1 MTPSE
6 ARGARLEHRRGGG
19 SRDPRL
25 ARAFALVVTLL
36 LPAVAAA
43 QGRFALAI
51 GENRGLVDDA
61 ELRFAPADAQR
72 VADTLVDVGGF
83 QRDDVAVLAGA
94 NAGQVRA
101 ALAALKARLGDGP
114 HERLVLYVS
123 SHAADGALHLSGSTL
138 PLAEL
143 VEFVRRAPVQVGV
156 LIIDACQSG
165 SVTRL
170 KGLKP
175 SSVPLTRLEASGVE
189 GRVLISASGADEYA
203 QESDALQGSTFTHY
217 LLAGLRGAA
226 DSSRD
231 GKVTLDEVY
240 GWAWA
245 RTIEATF
252 SSRGG
257 VQRPAFSVDLK
268 GQGQLVLAEP
278 AKSDARLTL
287 DVRPAGRWLVV
298 SETTGTVFADVEKAE
313 GALTLAVP
321 PGRYRLQLRVADG
334 VLERAIEVPA
344 QGGVTVAGGDLE
356 KASLLR
362 VARKGGEESRL
373 VLSLGGGVASGLVRG
388 LVVQPGAEL
397 RLRRDG
403 FAVGP
408 INQAH
413 VTFGWRDGRS
423 VTGQF
428 LQTELEL
435 RAGGGHRFAW
445 RAASLALGLELG
457 PLLVLQHALP
467 DTTSRT
473 GLGLAGVLSLET
485 RVRLAGPVE
494 AFLLGTGG
502 GTIIKK
508 LEGVSVTPRLA
519 ATLGLALTL

>member
-1 MTPSE
+1 MT
-6 ARGARLEHRRGGG
+6 L
-19 SRDPRL
+19 PRL
-25 ARAFALVVTLL
+25 ALALACL
-36 LPAVAAA
+36 LPALASADG
-43 QGRFALAI
+43 GRFALVI
-51 GENRGLVDDA
+51 GENQGLVDDA
-61 ELRFAPADAQR
+61 QLRYAPADAQR
-72 VADTLVDVGGF
+72 FADTLVDVGGF
-83 QRDDVAVLAGA
+83 QREDVTVLAGA
-94 NAGQVRA
+94 TAERVRG
-101 ALAALKARLGDGP
+101 ALAAIQARLGEGP
-114 HERLVLYVS
+114 HERLVVYVS
-123 SHAADGALHLSGSTL
+123 SHAADGNLHLGGSTL

-143 VEFVRRAPVQVGV
+143 VEFLRRAPVRVGLLV
-156 LIIDACQSG
+156 VDACQSG

-175 SSVPLTRLEASGVE
+175 SSEPVTRLEASGVE

-217 LLAGLRGAA
+217 FLAGLRGAA
-226 DSSRD
+226 DGSRD

-268 GQGQLVLAEP
+268 GQGQLVLSEP
-278 AKSDARLTL
+278 GASDARLTL

-298 SETTGTVFADVEKAE
+298 SEATGAVFADVEKAE

-334 VLERAIEVPA
+334 VLERAVEVPA
-344 QGGVTVAGGDLE
+344 RGGVTVAGADLE
-356 KASLLR
+356 KASLIR
-362 VARKGGEESRL
+362 VARKGGEASRL
-373 VLSLGGGVASGLVRG
+373 VLSAGGSVASGLVRG

-403 FAVGP
+403 FVLALV
-408 INQAH
+408 NQAH
-413 VTFGWRDGRS
+413 VTFGWREGRS

-428 LQTELEL
+428 AQSELEL

-445 RAASLALGLELG
+445 QRASLALGLEVG
-457 PLLVLQHALP
+457 PLLVLQRELP

-473 GLGLAGVLSLET
+473 GLGLAGALSLEL
-485 RVRLAGPVE
+485 RVKLAGPVE

-502 GTIIKK
+502 GTVIKK
-508 LEGVSVTPRLA
+508 LAGVEVAPRVA
-519 ATLGLALTL
+519 ASLGVALTL